1 MTVFIRISIV
11 FFYQRIFATANSR
24 LRYILWL
31 LLTLQIVYLV
41 VYSILPAFNCRPLH
55 MAWHPLER
63 HEYCNDWYYYHTQ
76 VALYSTSMAFDIIL
90 LVFPLYPT
98 FKLQL
103 PLRKRIGI
111 SVIFMLGAGYVF
123 HPSNLIL
130 STSIFPKKNLTI
142 SIVLASQPR
151 TSSQSSSSRCVATRT
166 STRTVSPPT
175 LPHTPN
181 FHFPKRTS
189 PLKRT

>member
-103 PLRKRIGI
+103 LFE
-111 SVIFMLGAGYVF
+111 SA
-123 HPSNLIL
+123 
-130 STSIFPKKNLTI
+130 
-142 SIVLASQPR
+142 
-151 TSSQSSSSRCVATRT
+151 
-166 STRTVSPPT
+166 
-175 LPHTPN
+175 
-181 FHFPKRTS
+181 
-189 PLKRT
+189 